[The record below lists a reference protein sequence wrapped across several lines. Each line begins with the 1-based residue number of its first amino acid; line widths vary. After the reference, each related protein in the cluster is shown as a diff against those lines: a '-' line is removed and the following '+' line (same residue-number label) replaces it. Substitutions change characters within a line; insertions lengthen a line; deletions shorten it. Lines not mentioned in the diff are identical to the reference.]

1 MAEAAH
7 PQSDQVISPA
17 LKVFEVPPTDISIES
32 YRMVT
37 IQPTTTGINPMEF
50 IIPALDD
57 HVDLNRSYF
66 TMNLLLKKNDG
77 NNIALADKLWPANN
91 LAHTIIKQ
99 IDLRLNVTLI
109 SPQSDTYHYKAFLET
124 LLNYTREEGQTLLRH
139 QGWFNALDFPPEW
152 TANNTDTTS
161 QSGRGH
167 DDYIALSATRKSALA
182 FSKAEKLRYAEGA
195 RHSLVFQ
202 PHLEAFHTGHILVP
216 GVEIKMKFHFN
227 SANLFLNG
235 VGLVGRLLETD
246 IQIQFHLCQLRLNPS
261 VYTNISEK
269 RHNQRDLAKYP
280 TVRSEIRTFN
290 MVGTLARFDIPNLF
304 QNRIP
309 DRMIVGLLDSRAF
322 NGAVTRDPFCFQ
334 KFGLLSIRQMVRGE
348 EYPYETLEL
357 NHNNVNRD
365 VLGYF
370 RFLQASGSWLKKRS
384 SMVRQDEWGQGR
396 GCTLFMFD
404 NVANGRADARTL
416 NPKQS
421 GDLQLVLEFG
431 AAPNTN
437 ITVLV
442 YAEFENLLEID
453 SNGAVLYNI
462 YQP

>member
-7 PQSDQVISPA
+7 PQSTRVISPG
-17 LKVFEVPPTDISIES
+17 LKIFEVPPTDISIES

-66 TMNLLLKKNDG
+66 TMHLRLKKSTG
-77 NNIALADKLWPANN
+77 ANIALGDKLWVTNN

-99 IDLRLNVTLI
+99 IDLRLNGTLF
-109 SPQSDTYHYKAFLET
+109 SSQSDTYHYKAFLEI
-124 LLNYTREEGQTLLRH
+124 LMNYVREEGETVLRP

-152 TANNTDTTS
+152 TDNNTDSTTPHNNYRDLPAS
-161 QSGRGH
+161 QKAAL
-167 DDYIALSATRKSALA
+167 ALSI
-182 FSKAEKLRYAEGA
+182 AETIPYQAGA
-195 RHSLVFQ
+195 RRSLLFQ
-202 PHLEAFHTGHILVP
+202 PHLEAFHSGGILVP

-227 SANLFLNG
+227 SPNLFLNG
-235 VGLVGRLLETD
+235 VGLAGRLMETD
-246 IQIQFHLCQLRLNPS
+246 IQIQFHLCQLRLNPQ
-261 VYTNISEK
+261 VYTSISEK
-269 RHNQRDLAKYP
+269 RHNQRELAKYP

-290 MVGTLARFDIPNLF
+290 MVGTLTCFDIPNLF
-304 QNRIP
+304 QNRIR
-309 DRMIVGLLDSRAF
+309 DQMIVGLLDSRAF
-322 NGAVTRDPFCFQ
+322 NGDVTRHPFCFQ
-334 KFGLLSIRQMVRGE
+334 KFGMRSIRQMVRGE

-357 NHNNVNRD
+357 NHNDGARD
-365 VLGYF
+365 ALGYF

-384 SMVRQDEWGQGR
+384 SLVRQEDWGQNKN
-396 GCTLFMFD
+396 CTLFMFD

>member
-7 PQSDQVISPA
+7 PQSAKVISPA
-17 LKVFEVPPTDISIES
+17 LNIFEVPPTDISIDS

-66 TMNLLLKKNDG
+66 TMHLRLKKNNG
-77 NNIALADKLWPANN
+77 ANLVAAEKLWVTNN

-99 IDLRLNVTLI
+99 IDLRLNGTLI

-124 LLNYTREEGQTLLRH
+124 LMNYVREEGETVLRP
-139 QGWFNALDFPPEW
+139 QGWLNTLDFPPEW
-152 TANNTDTTS
+152 TDNNTDSATP
-161 QSGRGH
+161 H
-167 DDYIALSATRKSALA
+167 AAYNALSANHKAALA
-182 FSKAEKLRYAEGA
+182 LSKAETAAYVGGER
-195 RHSLVFQ
+195 RSLVFQ
-202 PHLEAFHTGHILVP
+202 PHLEAFHTAGILVP

-227 SANLFLNG
+227 SPNLFLNG
-235 VGLVGRLLETD
+235 VGLAGRLMEAD

-261 VYTNISEK
+261 VYKSISIE
-269 RHNQRDLAKYP
+269 RHNKRELAKYP

-290 MVGTLARFDIPNLF
+290 MVGTLTGTLTRFDIPNLF
-304 QNRIP
+304 QNLIP
-309 DRMIVGLLDSRAF
+309 DRIIVGLLDRRAF
-322 NGAVTRDPFCFQ
+322 NGAVTRDPFCYQ
-334 KFGLLSIRQMVRGE
+334 KFGLRTIRQMVRGE

-357 NHNNVNRD
+357 NHDNGARD
-365 VLGYF
+365 ALGYF

-384 SMVRQDEWGQGR
+384 SLVRQADWGEGKN
-396 GCTLFMFD
+396 CTLFMFD

-431 AAPNTN
+431 AAPGTN

>member
-7 PQSDQVISPA
+7 PQSTRVISPA
-17 LKVFEVPPTDISIES
+17 LRVFEVPPTDISIES

-66 TMNLLLKKNDG
+66 TMQLRLKKSDG
-77 NNIALADKLWPANN
+77 NNVADADKLWVANN

-99 IDLRLNVTLI
+99 IDLSLNGTLI

-124 LLNYTREEGQTLLRH
+124 LLNYTREEGETVLKH

-152 TANNTDTTS
+152 TANNTDSTTPHNNYRDLPS
-161 QSGRGH
+161 NH
-167 DDYIALSATRKSALA
+167 KAALA
-182 FSKAEKLRYAEGA
+182 PSKTETAAYRGGA
-195 RHSLVFQ
+195 RRSLVFQ

-216 GVEIKMKFHFN
+216 GVKIKMKFHFN
-227 SANLFLNG
+227 SPNLFLNG
-235 VGLVGRLLETD
+235 VGLAGRLLEAD

-261 VYTNISEK
+261 VYKSISEK
-269 RHNQRDLAKYP
+269 RHNNRDLAKYP

-290 MVGTLARFDIPNLF
+290 MVGTLTRFDIPNLF
-304 QNRIP
+304 QNRIL

-322 NGAVTRDPFCFQ
+322 NGAVTREPFCFQ
-334 KFGLLSIRQMVRGE
+334 KFGLRSIRQMVRGE

-357 NHNNVNRD
+357 NHNDGVRD

-384 SMVRQDEWGQGR
+384 SMVKQSEWGQGS

-431 AAPNTN
+431 AAPQHQ
-437 ITVLV
+437 
-442 YAEFENLLEID
+442 
-453 SNGAVLYNI
+453 YNRARVCGI
-462 YQP
+462 

>member
-7 PQSDQVISPA
+7 PQSNRVISPA

-32 YRMVT
+32 YRMET

-66 TMNLLLKKNDG
+66 TMDLRLKKTDG

-99 IDLRLNVTLI
+99 IDLRLNGTLI

-124 LLNYTREEGQTLLRH
+124 LLNYTREEGLTLLRH

-167 DDYIALSATRKSALA
+167 DDYIALTATQKSALA

-202 PHLEAFHTGHILVP
+202 PHLESFHTGHILVP

-227 SANLFLNG
+227 SPNLFLNG
-235 VGLVGRLLETD
+235 VGLVGRLQEAD

-261 VYTNISEK
+261 VYNSISEK

-290 MVGTLARFDIPNLF
+290 MMGTLTRFDIPNLF

-334 KFGLLSIRQMVRGE
+334 KFGLRSIRQMVRGE

>member
-1 MAEAAH
+1 
-7 PQSDQVISPA
+7 
-17 LKVFEVPPTDISIES
+17 
-32 YRMVT
+32 MVT

-66 TMNLLLKKNDG
+66 TMNLRLKKN
-77 NNIALADKLWPANN
+77 NAANLAADQKLWVTIN

-99 IDLRLNVTLI
+99 IDLRLNGTLI
-109 SPQSDTYHYKAFLET
+109 SPQLDTYHYKADLET
-124 LLNYTREEGQTLLRH
+124 LLNYNREEGQTVLRP
-139 QGWFNALDFPPEW
+139 QGWFNAVDFPPEW

-161 QSGRGH
+161 NGGAGH
-167 DDYIALSATRKSALA
+167 NDYQALSANQKSALA
-182 FSKAEKLRYAEGA
+182 QSKAETAYYLGGA

-202 PHLEAFHTGHILVP
+202 PHLEAFHTGGILVP
-216 GVEIKMKFHFN
+216 GVEIKLKFHFN
-227 SANLFLNG
+227 SPNLFVNG
-235 VGLVGRLLETD
+235 VGLAGRLLEGD
-246 IQIQFHLCQLRLNPS
+246 IQLQFHLCQLRLNEEVFRDMS
-261 VYTNISEK
+261 IE
-269 RHNQRDLAKYP
+269 RHKYRELAKYP

-290 MVGTLARFDIPNLF
+290 MMGTLTRFDIPNLF

-322 NGAVTRDPFCFQ
+322 NGDVTRDPFCFQ
-334 KFGLLSIRQMVRGE
+334 KFGLRSIRQMVREE

-357 NHNNVNRD
+357 NHGDGTRD

-370 RFLQASGSWLKKRS
+370 RFIQASGGWMKKRGNL
-384 SMVRQDEWGQGR
+384 VQREDWGQDKN
-396 GCTLFMFD
+396 CTLFMFD
-404 NVANGRADARTL
+404 NVGNGRADARTL

-421 GDLQLVLEFG
+421 GDLQLILEFG

-442 YAEFENLLEID
+442 YAEFENMLEID

>member
-7 PQSDQVISPA
+7 PQSTRVINPG
-17 LKVFEVPPTDISIES
+17 LRIFEVPPTDISIES

-50 IIPALDD
+50 IIPALTD

-66 TMNLLLKKNDG
+66 TMQLRLKKDDG
-77 NNIALADKLWPANN
+77 NNLAAGNKLWPANN

-99 IDLRLNVTLI
+99 IDLRLNGTLI

-124 LLNYTREEGQTLLRH
+124 LMNYTRDEGETVLRP
-139 QGWFNALDFPPEW
+139 QGWFNALDFPPAL
-152 TANNTDTTS
+152 TANNTDSTTPH
-161 QSGRGH
+161 QNYR
-167 DDYIALSATRKSALA
+167 DLPATQKNALA
-182 FSKAEKLRYAEGA
+182 KSIAEATPYIGGVFR
-195 RHSLVFQ
+195 SLVFQ

-216 GVEIKMKFHFN
+216 GVEIKLKFHFN
-227 SANLFLNG
+227 SPNLFLNG
-235 VGLVGRLLETD
+235 VGLAGRLMEAD

-261 VYTNISEK
+261 VYNSISAK

-290 MVGTLARFDIPNLF
+290 MLGTLTRFDIPNLF

-334 KFGLLSIRQMVRGE
+334 KFGLRSIRQMVRGE

-357 NHNNVNRD
+357 NHDNGARD
-365 VLGYF
+365 RLGYF

-384 SMVRQDEWGQGR
+384 GMVKEDEWGQAK

-462 YQP
+462 YQN

>member
-1 MAEAAH
+1 MAEAAN
-7 PQSDQVISPA
+7 PQSDQVISPG
-17 LKVFEVPPTDISIES
+17 LRVFEVPPTDISIES

-66 TMNLLLKKNDG
+66 TMHLHLKRNNGANLTNV
-77 NNIALADKLWPANN
+77 NKLWATNN

-99 IDLRLNVTLI
+99 IDLRLNGTLI

-124 LLNYTREEGQTLLRH
+124 LLNYTREEGRTLLRH
-139 QGWFNALDFPPEW
+139 QGWFDGLDFPPQW
-152 TANNTDTTS
+152 TDNNTDTAANA
-161 QSGRGH
+161 GLGH
-167 DDYIALSATRKSALA
+167 DYYQALSANQKAALA
-182 FSKAEKLRYAEGA
+182 MSKAETIPYHGGA
-195 RHSLVFQ
+195 RHSMVFQ

-227 SANLFLNG
+227 SPNLFLNG
-235 VGLVGRLLETD
+235 VGLARRLQEAD
-246 IQIQFHLCQLRLNPS
+246 IQIQFHLCQLHLNPE
-261 VYTNISEK
+261 VYTSISEK

-322 NGAVTRDPFCFQ
+322 NGDVTRDPFCFQ
-334 KFGLLSIRQMVRGE
+334 KFGLRTIRQMVRGE

-365 VLGYF
+365 ILGYF

-384 SMVRQDEWGQGR
+384 SMVKQSEWGQGR

-404 NVANGRADARTL
+404 NVANGRANARTL

-421 GDLQLVLEFG
+421 GDLQLILEFG

>member
-7 PQSDQVISPA
+7 PQSDRVISPG
-17 LKVFEVPPTDISIES
+17 LKIFEVPPTDISIES

-50 IIPALDD
+50 IIPALTD

-66 TMNLLLKKNDG
+66 TMDLRLKKNDG
-77 NNIALADKLWPANN
+77 GNIAAANKLWVTNN

-99 IDLRLNVTLI
+99 IDLRLNGTLI

-124 LLNYTREEGQTLLRH
+124 LMNYVREEGETVLRP
-139 QGWFNALDFPPEW
+139 QGWFNALDFPPQW

-161 QSGRGH
+161 NAGAGH
-167 DDYIALSATRKSALA
+167 LDYQGLSANHKAALA
-182 FSKAEKLRYAEGA
+182 LSKAETAQYIGGA

-202 PHLEAFHTGHILVP
+202 PHLEAFHTGGILVP

-227 SANLFLNG
+227 SPALFLNG
-235 VGLVGRLLETD
+235 VGLAGRLLEAD
-246 IQIQFHLCQLRLNPS
+246 IQIQLHLCQLRLNPS
-261 VYTNISEK
+261 VYNSISTK

-290 MVGTLARFDIPNLF
+290 MVGTLTRFDIPNLF

-322 NGAVTRDPFCFQ
+322 NGDVTRDPFCFQ
-334 KFGLLSIRQMVRGE
+334 KFGLRSIRQMVRGE

-357 NHNNVNRD
+357 NHNDGARD
-365 VLGYF
+365 ALGYF

-384 SMVRQDEWGQGR
+384 SMVKESEWGEDH

-421 GDLQLVLEFG
+421 GDLQLILEFG
-431 AAPNTN
+431 VAPNTN

>member
-1 MAEAAH
+1 M
-7 PQSDQVISPA
+7 
-17 LKVFEVPPTDISIES
+17 
-32 YRMVT
+32 
-37 IQPTTTGINPMEF
+37 
-50 IIPALDD
+50 
-57 HVDLNRSYF
+57 
-66 TMNLLLKKNDG
+66 
-77 NNIALADKLWPANN
+77 
-91 LAHTIIKQ
+91 
-99 IDLRLNVTLI
+99 
-109 SPQSDTYHYKAFLET
+109 ET

-139 QGWFNALDFPPEW
+139 QGWFNALDFPPPPPEW

-167 DDYIALSATRKSALA
+167 DDYIALTATQKSALA
-182 FSKAEKLRYAEGA
+182 FSKAEKVRYAEGA
-195 RHSLVFQ
+195 RQSLVFQ

-227 SANLFLNG
+227 SPNLFLNG

-246 IQIQFHLCQLRLNPS
+246 IQTQFHLCQLRLNPQ
-261 VYTNISEK
+261 VYKSISEK

-290 MVGTLARFDIPNLF
+290 MMGTLTRFDIPNLF

-334 KFGLLSIRQMVRGE
+334 NFGLRSIRQMVRGE

-370 RFLQASGSWLKKRS
+370 RFLQASGS
-384 SMVRQDEWGQGR
+384 
-396 GCTLFMFD
+396 
-404 NVANGRADARTL
+404 
-416 NPKQS
+416 
-421 GDLQLVLEFG
+421 
-431 AAPNTN
+431 
-437 ITVLV
+437 
-442 YAEFENLLEID
+442 
-453 SNGAVLYNI
+453 
-462 YQP
+462 

>member
-1 MAEAAH
+1 
-7 PQSDQVISPA
+7 
-17 LKVFEVPPTDISIES
+17 
-32 YRMVT
+32 
-37 IQPTTTGINPMEF
+37 MEF

-66 TMNLLLKKNDG
+66 TMHLRLKKCTG
-77 NNIALADKLWPANN
+77 ANIALADELWVANN

-99 IDLRLNVTLI
+99 IDLRLNGTLI

-124 LLNYTREEGQTLLRH
+124 LLNYTREEGQTVLRR

-167 DDYIALSATRKSALA
+167 DDYIALSTTQKAALA
-182 FSKAEKLRYAEGA
+182 FSKAEQSMYADGA

-202 PHLEAFHTGHILVP
+202 PHLEAFHTGSILVP
-216 GVEIKMKFHFN
+216 GVEIKIKFHFN
-227 SANLFLNG
+227 SHNLFLNG
-235 VGLVGRLLETD
+235 VGLAGRLQEAD
-246 IQIQFHLCQLRLNPS
+246 IQLQFHLCQLRLNPS
-261 VYTNISEK
+261 VYKSNNIE
-269 RHNQRDLAKYP
+269 RHNKRELAKYP

-290 MVGTLARFDIPNLF
+290 MMGTLTRFDIPNLF
-304 QNRIP
+304 QNCIP
-309 DRMIVGLLDSRAF
+309 DRMIVGLLDSRSF
-322 NGAVTRDPFCFQ
+322 NGEVTRDPFCFQ
-334 KFGLLSIRQMVRGE
+334 KFGLRSIRQMVRGE

-357 NHNNVNRD
+357 NHNNGDRD

-370 RFLQASGSWLKKRS
+370 RFLQASGSCSKKRG
-384 SMVRQDEWGQGR
+384 SMVQQDDWGQNK

-431 AAPNTN
+431 AALGTN

>member
-1 MAEAAH
+1 M
-7 PQSDQVISPA
+7 
-17 LKVFEVPPTDISIES
+17 
-32 YRMVT
+32 
-37 IQPTTTGINPMEF
+37 
-50 IIPALDD
+50 
-57 HVDLNRSYF
+57 DLNRSYF
-66 TMNLLLKKNDG
+66 TMQLLLKKTDG

-99 IDLRLNVTLI
+99 IDLRLNGTLI

-124 LLNYTREEGQTLLRH
+124 LLNYTRVEGQTLLRH

-152 TANNTDTTS
+152 TVNNTDTTS
-161 QSGRGH
+161 NSGRGH
-167 DDYIALSATRKSALA
+167 DDYIALTATQKSALA
-182 FSKAEKLRYAEGA
+182 FSKAEKLQCAEGA

-227 SANLFLNG
+227 SPNLFLNG
-235 VGLVGRLLETD
+235 VGLAGRLLETD
-246 IQIQFHLCQLRLNPS
+246 IQIQFHLCQLRLNSS
-261 VYTNISEK
+261 VYTSISEK
-269 RHNQRDLAKYP
+269 RHNERDLAKYP

-334 KFGLLSIRQMVRGE
+334 KFGLRSIRQMVRGE

-384 SMVRQDEWGQGR
+384 SMVRQDEWGQNR

-404 NVANGRADARTL
+404 NVANGRADASDPQPQAIGR
-416 NPKQS
+416 P
-421 GDLQLVLEFG
+421 
-431 AAPNTN
+431 
-437 ITVLV
+437 
-442 YAEFENLLEID
+442 
-453 SNGAVLYNI
+453 AVGPGIWRCSQHQYNRARVCRV
-462 YQP
+462 